1 MVMEFVD
8 RWRKGA
14 DIVWGQRSVRQ
25 DAKWRVATSRAFG
38 LLLRRW
44 AMPKGSL
51 VTTGSFLLADRQV
64 IAAVRQM
71 GERNRITFALVA
83 WTGFNQD
90 RVGYER
96 APRAAGVSGWSLRSM
111 TKAMYDAFVGF
122 SSMPIT
128 LMKSAA
134 VGAILL
140 ALGLIVYLL
149 SLHAIHSSAPGWT
162 SQMLVLSIFFAIQ
175 FSLLA
180 LMGEYL
186 ARLYSEAVHRPLYL
200 ISETTDSAELE
211 GPSLDEGKEVK
222 PYRDSD
228 LFNGEEGLHRST

>member
-1 MVMEFVD
+1 
-8 RWRKGA
+8 
-14 DIVWGQRSVRQ
+14 
-25 DAKWRVATSRAFG
+25 
-38 LLLRRW
+38 
-44 AMPKGSL
+44 
-51 VTTGSFLLADRQV
+51 
-64 IAAVRQM
+64 
-71 GERNRITFALVA
+71 
-83 WTGFNQD
+83 
-90 RVGYER
+90 
-96 APRAAGVSGWSLRSM
+96 M

-140 ALGLIVYLL
+140 ALGLIAYLL

-200 ISETTDSAELE
+200 ISEATAGSD
-211 GPSLDEGKEVK
+211 GVSLDQQEEVRK
-222 PYRDSD
+222 CRGTDR
-228 LFNGEEGLHRST
+228 FNDD